1 MKALNHS
8 QILNKYFVFLG
19 YFTGLL
25 FVTILCAFFYHK
37 ACESFVIETEKMAH
51 EIDIQN
57 KNANSLSL
65 KIDSLNLLL
74 KLLNTDQVQNEVAL
88 ERSIIKLKVNTLKKF
103 SEIENDGGDKYK
115 LYKGIIFNVETALEN
130 KRNFTQAKSDE
141 EFNRKKLLECIEAN
155 KKVKKEYEN

>member
-8 QILNKYFVFLG
+8 QILSKYFIFLG

-25 FVTILCAFFYHK
+25 LVTILLAVFYHK
-37 ACESFVIETEKMAH
+37 ACESYLIETERMAH

-57 KNANSLSL
+57 NDANSLSL

-74 KLLNTDQVQNEVAL
+74 KLLNTDQVQNEIAL
-88 ERSIIKLKVNTLKKF
+88 ERSIIKLKVSTLKKF
-103 SEIENDGGDKYK
+103 SEIDFEGDDKYK

-155 KKVKKEYEN
+155 KKVRKDYEN